1 MVCMCQIVPPSAL
14 KRFADDPELS
24 AELRQSCE
32 DTLRVDNEF
41 RLLRDQAHRLSQVAS
56 LMPATAIAKTAPAG
70 PPTISV
76 YDCNH
81 SQTLPGSQ
89 LPSSAG
95 SSDAT
100 VKNVFDETTKVA
112 QFYKAAFNRNSVDN
126 ANMALLSSI
135 HYGST
140 TTTPSGTARK

>member
-24 AELRQSCE
+24 AELRQSCQ
-32 DTLRVDNEF
+32 DTLRVDREF
-41 RLLRDQAHRLSQVAS
+41 RLLRDQAQRLSQVAS
-56 LMPATAIAKTAPAG
+56 LMPAMTAAKTAPAG
-70 PPTISV
+70 PPTVGV

-81 SQTLPGSQ
+81 SQSLPGSQ
-89 LPSSAG
+89 IPNPGS

-112 QFYKAAFNRNSVDN
+112 
-126 ANMALLSSI
+126 
-135 HYGST
+135 
-140 TTTPSGTARK
+140 